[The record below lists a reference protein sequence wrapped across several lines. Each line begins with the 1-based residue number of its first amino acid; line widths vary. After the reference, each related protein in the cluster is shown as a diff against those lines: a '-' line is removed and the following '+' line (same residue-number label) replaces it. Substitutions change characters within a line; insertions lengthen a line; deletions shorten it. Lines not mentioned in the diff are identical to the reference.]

1 MNFPR
6 KFIVLLLIAV
16 CFLACKPQQSSNEN
30 QAKAELESIE
40 VNGYNLHYLEK
51 GEGDVVIFVHVGVG
65 DYREWIPFMDPYSN
79 DYKVITYSR
88 RYAYP
93 NEQEYDTLADYSQ
106 VIHAK
111 DLNALINT
119 LDLTDVNLVGHSYG
133 ALTALAAALENPER
147 INSLVLGEPPATSVL
162 TNNQIGK
169 DSWEDM
175 MENYIR
181 PSAQAFRENE
191 NEKGIERFLQGVMGE
206 EFSLSDVP
214 LDVKKAWMDNTLE
227 VWGQNI
233 NESSKPLDQEK
244 IKALQV
250 PVLLLFGDSSPIFFG
265 EIVKELNHLLPNSE
279 IVRIDNSS
287 HGLYF
292 ENPQD
297 SHKAVMNFLKNASR

>member
-1 MNFPR
+1 MNLPR
-6 KFIVLLLIAV
+6 KLIVLQFITL
-16 CFLACKPQQSSNEN
+16 CFLACKSQQSSNEN
-30 QAKAELESIE
+30 QPIAELETIE
-40 VNGYNLHYLEK
+40 ANGYNLHYLEK
-51 GEGDVVIFVHVGVG
+51 GEGDVVIFVHGGIG
-65 DYREWIPFMDPYSN
+65 DYRAWIPFMDSYSN
-79 DYKVITYSR
+79 DYSVITYSR

-93 NEQEYDTLADYSQ
+93 NEQEYDTLADFSQ

-111 DLNALINT
+111 DLNALIQN
-119 LDLTDVNLVGHSYG
+119 LNLTKVNLVGHSYG

-162 TNNQIGK
+162 KNNQIGR

-191 NEKGIERFLQGVMGE
+191 NEKGIERFLQGVMGD
-206 EFSLSDVP
+206 EFSLNDVP

-233 NESSKPLDQEK
+233 NESSEPLDEEK

-250 PVLLLFGDSSPIFFG
+250 PVLLLYGDSSPIFFG
-265 EIVKELNHLLPNSE
+265 EIVKELNRLLPNSE
-279 IVRIDNSS
+279 MVLIENSS

-292 ENPQD
+292 ENTQD
-297 SHKAVMNFLKNASR
+297 SHKAVMKFLKKASR